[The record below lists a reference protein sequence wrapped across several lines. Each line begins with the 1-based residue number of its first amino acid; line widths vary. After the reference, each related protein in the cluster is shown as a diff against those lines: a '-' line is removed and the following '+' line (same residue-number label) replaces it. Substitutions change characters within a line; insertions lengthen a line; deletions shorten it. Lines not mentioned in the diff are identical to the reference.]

1 MPSEAFVIVGKL
13 GRPRGVQGEI
23 RVTPETDFPER
34 FVGLKE
40 IYVRDRNR
48 WEKRSLISS
57 RLISGRP
64 VLLFEDI
71 TTPEEAARLTNRDL
85 AVPRNQAV
93 VLPDDTYYIFDL
105 IGCEVLEE
113 DTDRPIGQVV
123 DVERYPVNDVYVI
136 KSASGEMLRCPA
148 VKQFIRKVD
157 IQGRKIS
164 VLTAGLFKDEKT

>member
-1 MPSEAFVIVGKL
+1 VPSEAFVIVGKL
-13 GRPRGVQGEI
+13 GRPRGLTGEI
-23 RVTPETDFPER
+23 YVTPETDFPQR

-64 VLLFEDI
+64 ALLFEDI

-85 AVPRNQAV
+85 AVPRSQAV
-93 VLPDDTYYIFDL
+93 ALPDDTYYIFDL
-105 IGCEVLEE
+105 IGCDVLEE
-113 DTDRPIGQVV
+113 DTDRLIGQVV
-123 DVERYPVNDVYVI
+123 DVERYPANDVYVI
-136 KSASGEMLRCPA
+136 KSTSGEMLRCLA
-148 VKQFIRKVD
+148 VRQFVRKVD